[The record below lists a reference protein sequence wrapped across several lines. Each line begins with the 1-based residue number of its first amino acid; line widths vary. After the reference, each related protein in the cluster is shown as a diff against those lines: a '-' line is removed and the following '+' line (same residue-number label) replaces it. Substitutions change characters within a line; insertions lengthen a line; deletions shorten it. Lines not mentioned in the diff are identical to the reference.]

1 MNRFKNEIHTIFSPL
16 KKMISLMGRL
26 LQREEVENPLKEV
39 KKARPRGKQSLL
51 RPKLRRQD

>member
-1 MNRFKNEIHTIFSPL
+1 
-16 KKMISLMGRL
+16 MGRL

-39 KKARPRGKQSLL
+39 KKTRPRGEQSLL